1 MKKIGIMADSHS
13 GILKQEAEELDIH
26 VLPMPFYLNG
36 ELFHEDLDFSRTGFY
51 EKLREGADVSTSQ
64 PSPQEV
70 MEMWDEMLLS
80 YDQILY
86 IPLSSSLSG
95 SCMTAAA
102 LSQEPKYENKV
113 YVVDNGRVSTP
124 LHRSILDAID
134 LVEDG
139 YTAPQ
144 IKDIL
149 EASREKTVIYV
160 GLSTLEYLKKGGRIN
175 TTTAL
180 AANLLNI
187 KPVMK
192 FGTGKLD
199 VFQKC
204 RGMKKSRKAMID
216 AMHRELGSKLTKGML
231 TGMKAPQKAQ
241 LKQEMRALEEERA
254 VLLTEH
260 NYPMDYTDIKYACE
274 KCSDTGFDENGMR
287 CSCVRQRTGE
297 AEVWQKRD
305 KQTS

>member
-1 MKKIGIMADSHS
+1 
-13 GILKQEAEELDIH
+13 
-26 VLPMPFYLNG
+26 MPFYLNG
-36 ELFHEDLDFSRTGFY
+36 ELFQEDLNFSRKGFY

-70 MEMWDEMLLS
+70 MEMWDEMLSS
-80 YDQILY
+80 YEQILY

-95 SCMTAAA
+95 SCMTASA
-102 LSQEPKYENKV
+102 LSQEPKYDNKV
-113 YVVDNGRVSTP
+113 FVVDNGRVSTP

-139 YTAPQ
+139 YTAQQ

-175 TTTAL
+175 ATTAL

-199 VFQKC
+199 IFQKC
-204 RGMKKSRKAMID
+204 RGIKKSRKAMLD
-216 AMHRELGSKLTKGML
+216 AMHNELETTFKKEYEAGKIYLMAASSSTSEVTADWISQIRESFPGMEVMCDKLSFGLSCHIGPDGLGIGCTCK
-231 TGMKAPQKAQ
+231 P
-241 LKQEMRALEEERA
+241 
-254 VLLTEH
+254 
-260 NYPMDYTDIKYACE
+260 I
-274 KCSDTGFDENGMR
+274 
-287 CSCVRQRTGE
+287 
-297 AEVWQKRD
+297 
-305 KQTS
+305 

>member
-1 MKKIGIMADSHS
+1 MNNAGEKYTMKKIGIMADSHS

-36 ELFHEDLDFSRTGFY
+36 ELFHEDLDFSRKGFY

-102 LSQEPKYENKV
+102 LSQEPQYKNKV
-113 YVVDNGRVSTP
+113 FVVDNGRVSTP

-134 LVEDG
+134 LVKDG
-139 YTAPQ
+139 YTAQQ

-149 EASREKTVIYV
+149 EAFREKTVIYV

-216 AMHRELGSKLTKGML
+216 AMHKELETTFKKEYEAGKVYLMAASSSTEEVTADWISQIRESFPGMEVMCDDLSLGLSCHIGPDGLGI
-231 TGMKAPQKAQ
+231 G
-241 LKQEMRALEEERA
+241 
-254 VLLTEH
+254 
-260 NYPMDYTDIKYACE
+260 
-274 KCSDTGFDENGMR
+274 
-287 CSCVRQRTGE
+287 CSCMLL
-297 AEVWQKRD
+297 
-305 KQTS
+305 